1 MVYIH
6 YQVVLETPSGLFV
19 CLFIAVVC
27 LLHEFPRVALML
39 LKCQTELE
47 IKVLKGECNTCQLS
61 WALVSTALK
70 SHCWELFGH
79 FHIHQLSKVGII
91 VLQSPTTHINCVGLG
106 GFTFTFVVVKFS
118 AENQKIQLLVRK
130 KRWETLAAP
139 SVWVVWVQLRCG
151 GDPVASSNHS
161 PLLRQHAHISPRFHR
176 GKGSML
182 ILGGYS
188 HLMTMM
194 RPVCG
199 GMRI

>member
-6 YQVVLETPSGLFV
+6 YQVVLETSSGLFV
-19 CLFIAVVC
+19 CLFITVVC

-91 VLQSPTTHINCVGLG
+91 VLQSPTTHINCVGLW

-161 PLLRQHAHISPRFHR
+161 PLLRQHAHISPRIPPREGQFAH
-176 GKGSML
+176 SWW
-182 ILGGYS
+182 IWWWWW
-188 HLMTMM
+188 
-194 RPVCG
+194 
-199 GMRI
+199 